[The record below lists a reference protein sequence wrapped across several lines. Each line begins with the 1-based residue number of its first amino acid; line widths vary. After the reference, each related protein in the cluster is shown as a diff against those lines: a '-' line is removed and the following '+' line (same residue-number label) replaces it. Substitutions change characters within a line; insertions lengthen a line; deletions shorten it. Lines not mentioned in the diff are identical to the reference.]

1 MTVADPAAAAVFTNS
16 RLRRILMLFAARE
29 LSLGEAAR
37 QANLDLKRLHHHAGR
52 LVALGLLT
60 VVGTRP
66 RAGRPIKLYRAAA
79 KSFFISQDLLPTSS
93 TEGLAN
99 ELRQLLA
106 SEEQR
111 SMEGILF
118 SVGREGE
125 PAARLIPQGTPSGR
139 SFELWRILRLSA
151 ADFADLR
158 ADLDAVLSRYQ
169 QRSAPKGRVHLVH
182 AAGVVRADESGA
194 PDNKRA

>member
-1 MTVADPAAAAVFTNS
+1 MTVENPAAAAVFTNS

-29 LSLGEAAR
+29 LSLGEVAR
-37 QANLDLKRLHHHAGR
+37 QANLDLKRLHYHAGR
-52 LVALGLLT
+52 LVALGLLN
-60 VVGTRP
+60 VVGVRS

-79 KSFFISQDLLPTSS
+79 TSFFISQDVLAMSS

-99 ELRQLLA
+99 ELRELLA
-106 SEEQR
+106 AEEQR

-118 SVGREGE
+118 SVGKEGE
-125 PAARLIPQGTPSGR
+125 PAARLIPLATPSGR
-139 SFELWRILRLSA
+139 AFELWRILRLSA
-151 ADFADLR
+151 ADFAELR
-158 ADLDAVLSRYQ
+158 ADLDAVLSKYQ
-169 QRSAPKGRVHLVH
+169 QRLAAKGRVHLVH